1 MCKAILGSLNSGIL
15 PKFLNLT
22 NTAFI
27 LKVMNPASVIDY
39 RPISL
44 YNVSY
49 KLTPEADSGAN

>member
-22 NTAFI
+22 NTTFI
-27 LKVMNPASVIDY
+27 PKVINLASVIDY

-44 YNVSY
+44 CNVSY